1 MHELLPAFFAAV
13 SFEAGGRPDYGR
25 IRDLFIPEGL
35 LIRSGD
41 VSDVEGFIAPRQ
53 ASVDSGALTEFEET
67 ELEGVTEAFG
77 NVAHRLC
84 GYAKRGVL
92 SGEAF
97 TGARGDQHPVRAH
110 PRRLAHQ
117 LDGLGRRARR
127 SHCSRKSAVT
137 HVTLISY
144 RS

>member
-1 MHELLPAFFAAV
+1 MHELVPAFFAAV

-53 ASVDSGALTEFEET
+53 ASVDSGALTEFSET
-67 ELEGVTEAFG
+67 EIEGVTQAFG

-84 GYAKRGVL
+84 SYAKRGVL

-97 TGARGDQHPVRAH
+97 SGRG
-110 PRRLAHQ
+110 
-117 LDGLGRRARR
+117 
-127 SHCSRKSAVT
+127 
-137 HVTLISY
+137 LISTQFVLTPDGWRISSMAWDDERPGLEIPERY
-144 RS
+144 RAG